1 MKGIKK
7 YIAEFIGTM
16 VLVLFGCGVAV
27 ATACYGNDGI
37 IATALAFGFSII
49 AMAYV
54 IGEISGCHVNPA
66 VSLAMFITKKL
77 SKTDL
82 IYYIISQTLGAVA
95 GCALIALFFG
105 SFEFLGAN
113 QTQYALDYAY
123 GDTGALFVALA
134 TEIVLSFIFVF
145 VVLGVTAKTENKK
158 IAGVSIGLTLTL
170 VHLLGIRLTG
180 TSVNPARSLAPA
192 LLEMIGGSFEPI
204 SQIWIFII
212 GPCLGALIAAYVYK
226 MMFCECDMIEECDCI
241 ISDEGKIE

>member
-113 QTQYALDYAY
+113 QAQYAFDYAY
-123 GDTGALFVALA
+123 GETGALFVALA

-145 VVLGVTAKTENKK
+145 VVLGVTAKIENKK
-158 IAGVSIGLTLTL
+158 ISGVSIGLTLTL

-192 LLEMIGGSFEPI
+192 FLEMIGGNFEPI

-212 GPCLGALIAAYVYK
+212 GPLLGAIIAAYVYK
-226 MMFCECDMIEECDCI
+226 MMFCECEDGCDCM
-241 ISDEGKIE
+241 ISDMGKDE

>member
-95 GCALIALFFG
+95 GCALIAFFFG

-113 QTQYALDYAY
+113 QAQYALDYAY

-158 IAGVSIGLTLTL
+158 ISGVSIGLTLTL

-192 LLEMIGGSFEPI
+192 LLEMIGGNFEPI

-212 GPCLGALIAAYVYK
+212 GPLLGAIIAAYVYK
-226 MMFCECDMIEECDCI
+226 MMFCECDDGCDCMI
-241 ISDEGKIE
+241 CDMGKDE

>member
-49 AMAYV
+49 AMAYL

-113 QTQYALDYAY
+113 QAQYALDYAY

-158 IAGVSIGLTLTL
+158 ISGVSIGLTLTL

-212 GPCLGALIAAYVYK
+212 GPCLGAIIAAYVYK
-226 MMFCECDMIEECDCI
+226 MMFCECEDECDCMI
-241 ISDEGKIE
+241 CDMGKDE